1 MQVAE
6 RTNAMWHVAGNIGL
20 RPHMKYPRLRR
31 GIFMLDKIRKAAKKM
46 CQWGVLTLSV
56 VQLVAFLIQGGKE
69 GSSVR

>member
-1 MQVAE
+1 
-6 RTNAMWHVAGNIGL
+6 
-20 RPHMKYPRLRR
+20 
-31 GIFMLDKIRKAAKKM
+31 MLDKIRKAAKKM